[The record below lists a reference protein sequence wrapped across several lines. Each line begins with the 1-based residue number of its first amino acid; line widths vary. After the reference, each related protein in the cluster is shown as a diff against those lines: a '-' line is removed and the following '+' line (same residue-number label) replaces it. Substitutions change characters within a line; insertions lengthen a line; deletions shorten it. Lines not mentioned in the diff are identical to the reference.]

1 MFSSAL
7 NDILFTLVPARPNS
21 IIRSDFARGMDQSL
35 INDYQR
41 AAEKA
46 LSRAVPTLL
55 ASDWLNRADAY
66 FAARVARREMLF
78 ALTMG
83 EFVTGNGRYIDKIID
98 LAWAITE
105 EATWAE
111 AKDIALIDVPEEDN
125 FAFETASLLS
135 WVWHLCGSA
144 IGRKSKYILNR
155 IEDSVSLRI
164 LAPFARQEAPDW
176 TKKRGERTFERLL
189 KLLTAYLL
197 IDTRDKRRWV
207 SIRRIFILMD
217 SLIKEF
223 PADGVHPVNM
233 EAWQRDLSALSD
245 AAQLTLFA
253 TDNRVDLSNDK
264 KYLRMADY
272 AVSAHMGNGLF
283 VNPDG
288 APAPV
293 LLGETVFKIGH
304 VAKNSSL
311 QRLGAMLGKGQEDA
325 PGLSVTDKVMTTLI
339 HKNYLSAS
347 PRCPI
352 RKRVSLPIGKLVAA
366 HENGFQAALTG
377 GSRISGHEDA
387 CNLFVTYQGEI
398 VLFDLGAGKSRAMYH
413 SCPMINGILPEKGF
427 SGATDVEAQFED
439 AYTYLFGNLAPSF
452 SESAGVNSWQRTVM
466 LSPYEK
472 RVRLVESYDLASPAE
487 SIVIRY
493 ITPVRPEKTPA
504 GDVRIGNVVFSSEV
518 GLPISITPLENAWA
532 IEINIE
538 NPGMRQTLAFVLEGE

>member
-21 IIRSDFARGMDQSL
+21 IIRMDAVRTLDQNL

-66 FAARVARREMLF
+66 FAARVERREMLF

-293 LLGETVFKIGH
+293 LLGETVFKIG
-304 VAKNSSL
+304 
-311 QRLGAMLGKGQEDA
+311 
-325 PGLSVTDKVMTTLI
+325 
-339 HKNYLSAS
+339 
-347 PRCPI
+347 
-352 RKRVSLPIGKLVAA
+352 
-366 HENGFQAALTG
+366 
-377 GSRISGHEDA
+377 
-387 CNLFVTYQGEI
+387 
-398 VLFDLGAGKSRAMYH
+398 
-413 SCPMINGILPEKGF
+413 
-427 SGATDVEAQFED
+427 
-439 AYTYLFGNLAPSF
+439 
-452 SESAGVNSWQRTVM
+452 
-466 LSPYEK
+466 
-472 RVRLVESYDLASPAE
+472 
-487 SIVIRY
+487 
-493 ITPVRPEKTPA
+493 
-504 GDVRIGNVVFSSEV
+504 
-518 GLPISITPLENAWA
+518 
-532 IEINIE
+532 
-538 NPGMRQTLAFVLEGE
+538 

>member
-21 IIRSDFARGMDQSL
+21 IIQMNAAQTLDQNL

-46 LSRAVPTLL
+46 LSKPAPMLL
-55 ASDWLNRADAY
+55 ASDWLNKPEAY
-66 FAARVARREMLF
+66 FAGRIERREMLF
-78 ALTMG
+78 SLLLG
-83 EFVTGNGRYIDKIID
+83 EFVTDSGRYIDKIID
-98 LAWAITE
+98 LSWAITE

-111 AKDIALIDVPEEDN
+111 AKEIALIDIPEEDN
-125 FAFETASLLS
+125 FAFETASLLA

-144 IGRKSKYILNR
+144 IGKKSKYILNR
-155 IEDSVSLRI
+155 IEDSVSLRV
-164 LAPFARQEAPDW
+164 LAPFARQESPDW
-176 TKKRGERTFERLL
+176 TKKRGERTFDRLL

-223 PADGVHPVNM
+223 PADGVHPAGI

-245 AAQLTLFA
+245 AAQLVSYA
-253 TDNRVDLSNDK
+253 TDGRVDLSIDK
-264 KYLRMADY
+264 KFMRMADY

-293 LLGETVFKIGH
+293 LMGETVFKIGLTS
-304 VAKNSSL
+304 KNTSL
-311 QRLGAMLGKGQEDA
+311 QRLGAMLGRGQEDA
-325 PGLSVTDKVMTTLI
+325 PGVSVTDKMMTSLI
-339 HKNYLSAS
+339 HKSYLSAS

-387 CNLFVTYQGEI
+387 CNLFITYQGEI
-398 VLFDLGAGKSRAMYH
+398 VFFDLGAGRSRAQYH
-413 SCPMINGILPEKGF
+413 SCPMVNGMLPEKGF
-427 SGATDVEAQFED
+427 SGAKDVEAQFED
-439 AYTYLFGNLAPSF
+439 AYTYLFGNLASSF

-493 ITPVRPEKTPA
+493 ITPVRPQKTP
-504 GDVRIGNVVFSSEV
+504 VGNVLIGSVTFSSEA
-518 GLPISITPLENAWA
+518 GLPISIAPLESAWA
-532 IEINIE
+532 IEINVE

>member
-21 IIRSDFARGMDQSL
+21 IIRMDAARTLDQNL

-46 LSRAVPTLL
+46 LSKPAPMLL
-55 ASDWLNRADAY
+55 ASDWLNRPEVYLAG
-66 FAARVARREMLF
+66 RIERREMLF
-78 ALTMG
+78 SLLLG
-83 EFVTGNGRYIDKIID
+83 EFVTGSGRYIDKIID
-98 LAWAITE
+98 LSWAITE

-111 AKDIALIDVPEEDN
+111 AKEIALIDIPEEDN
-125 FAFETASLLS
+125 FAFETASLLA

-144 IGRKSKYILNR
+144 IGKRSKYIINR

-164 LAPFARQEAPDW
+164 LAPFARQESPDW

-197 IDTRDKRRWV
+197 IDTRNKRRWV

-223 PADGVHPVNM
+223 PADGVHPAGI
-233 EAWQRDLSALSD
+233 EAWQRDLCALSD
-245 AAQLTLFA
+245 AAQLILHA
-253 TDNRVDLSNDK
+253 TDSRVDLSNDK
-264 KYLRMADY
+264 KFMRMADY

-293 LLGETVFKIGH
+293 LMGETVFKIGMTS
-304 VAKNSSL
+304 KNASL

-325 PGLSVTDKVMTTLI
+325 PGLSVTDKIMTTLI
-339 HKNYLSAS
+339 HKSYLSAS

-398 VLFDLGAGKSRAMYH
+398 VFFDLGAGKSRAQYH
-413 SCPMINGILPEKGF
+413 SCPMINGMLPEKGF
-427 SGATDVEAQFED
+427 SGAKDVEAQFED

-452 SESAGVNSWQRTVM
+452 SETSGVTSWQRTVM

-487 SIVIRY
+487 SVVIRY
-493 ITPVRPEKTPA
+493 ITPVRPQKTPA
-504 GDVRIGNVVFSSEV
+504 GNVLIGSVVFSSEA